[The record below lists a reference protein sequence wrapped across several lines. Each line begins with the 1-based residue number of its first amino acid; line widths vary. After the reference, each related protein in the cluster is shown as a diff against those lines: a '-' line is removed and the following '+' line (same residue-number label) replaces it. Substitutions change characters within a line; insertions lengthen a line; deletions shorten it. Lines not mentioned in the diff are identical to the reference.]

1 MKLPDLL
8 VAALADQHGL
18 GVLHYDTDFDT
29 LAGHTTL
36 TFRSRWIAER
46 GSVDEVR
53 ALWVHITSISGH

>member
-18 GVLHYDTDFDT
+18 GVLHYDADFDT

-46 GSVDEVR
+46 GSVD
-53 ALWVHITSISGH
+53 